1 MLLISKI
8 LFFVFKNNCHNFFNF
23 SYSPKI
29 LKFNPKSLRINPKIK
44 KEPITIKETPI
55 IFQQKLET
63 LLNKNYP
70 WSINLSFSVSRKFS
84 FSHSKN

>member
-1 MLLISKI
+1 MLGL
-8 LFFVFKNNCHNFFNF
+8 LLKNNCHNFFNF
-23 SYSPKI
+23 SCSPKI

-44 KEPITIKETPI
+44 KEPITIKETPTM
-55 IFQQKLET
+55 FQQKLEA

-70 WSINLSFSVSRKFS
+70 LSINLSFSVSRKFS